1 MFFLSQTKD
10 FFMEKINMEAE
21 NFLDLLKQVV
31 ADGKISFYYYC
42 DPTSSITALHHLE
55 IPYPGELSP
64 VDLPYRWHAEKPSED
79 LVDAVW
85 DDDSHTWIENSDKS
99 QPALI
104 ARLQAN
110 NEALKKKMDNYEQ
123 AKIADAQK
131 RDKVVEAL
139 SGVQKG
145 QAQTTAVLTQLVPM
159 VQELAKSM
167 KTVETETPKEEGN
180 E

>member
-1 MFFLSQTKD
+1 
-10 FFMEKINMEAE
+10 MEAE

-85 DDDSHTWIENSDKS
+85 DDDSHSWIENSDKS

-104 ARLQAN
+104 AKLQASN
-110 NEALKKKMDNYEQ
+110 AAIQKKMESYEEDKAKDAEKNDKIVQ
-123 AKIADAQK
+123 A
-131 RDKVVEAL
+131 L
-139 SGVQKG
+139 TGVQKG
-145 QAQTTAVLTQLVPM
+145 QAQTTAVLAQLVPM
-159 VQELAKSM
+159 VQQLSKSVNTSDETD
-167 KTVETETPKEEGN
+167 KTNKEEGA

>member
-1 MFFLSQTKD
+1 
-10 FFMEKINMEAE
+10 MEKINMEAE
-21 NFLDLLKQVV
+21 NFLNLLKQVV
-31 ADGKISFYYYC
+31 ADGQISFYYYC

-64 VDLPYRWHAEKPSED
+64 VDLPYRWHAEKPSEE
-79 LVDAVW
+79 LVDAIW
-85 DDDSHTWIENSDKS
+85 DDDSHAWIENSDKS

-104 ARLQAN
+104 AKLQAN
-110 NEALKKKMDNYEQ
+110 NEALKKKMDSYEQ

-131 RDKVVEAL
+131 SDKVVEAL

-145 QAQTTAVLTQLVPM
+145 QAQTTAVLAQLVPM
-159 VQELAKSM
+159 VQQLSKSVNTSDETD
-167 KTVETETPKEEGN
+167 KTNKEEGA

>member
-1 MFFLSQTKD
+1 
-10 FFMEKINMEAE
+10 MEKFNMETE

-42 DPTSSITALHHLE
+42 DPTRPITALHQLE

-85 DDDSHTWIENSDKS
+85 NDDLHSWIENSDRS

-104 ARLQAN
+104 AKLQASS
-110 NEALKKKMDNYEQ
+110 AAMQKKMETYES
-123 AKIADAQK
+123 AKIKEAQNN
-131 RDKVVEAL
+131 DKVVQAL

-145 QAQTTAVLTQLVPM
+145 QAQTTAIIAQLLPM
-159 VQELAKSM
+159 VQQLSKSVNTPD
-167 KTVETETPKEEGN
+167 KSNKADETKKEEGA

>member
-1 MFFLSQTKD
+1 
-10 FFMEKINMEAE
+10 MEE
-21 NFLDLLKQVV
+21 NYGSRKLLDLLKQVV

-42 DPTSSITALHHLE
+42 DPTSPITALHHLE

-85 DDDSHTWIENSDKS
+85 DDDSHSWIENSDKS

-104 ARLQAN
+104 AKLQASN
-110 NEALKKKMDNYEQ
+110 AAMQKKMENYEA
-123 AKIADAQK
+123 AKIKDAQNN
-131 RDKVVEAL
+131 DKIVQAL

-145 QAQTTAVLTQLVPM
+145 QAQTTAVLAQLVPM
-159 VQELAKSM
+159 VQQLSKSVNTPDTSD
-167 KTVETETPKEEGN
+167 KPNAADETKKKEGAE
-180 E
+180 

>member
-1 MFFLSQTKD
+1 
-10 FFMEKINMEAE
+10 MEAE
-21 NFLDLLKQVV
+21 NFLDLLKQIV

-85 DDDSHTWIENSDKS
+85 DDDSHSWIENSDKS

-104 ARLQAN
+104 AKLQASN
-110 NEALKKKMDNYEQ
+110 AAMQKKMENYEA
-123 AKIADAQK
+123 AKIKDAQNN
-131 RDKVVEAL
+131 DKIVQAL
-139 SGVQKG
+139 SGVKRDRHKLQ
-145 QAQTTAVLTQLVPM
+145 QFLLNLCQWFNNFLNQ
-159 VQELAKSM
+159 
-167 KTVETETPKEEGN
+167 
-180 E
+180 

>member
-1 MFFLSQTKD
+1 
-10 FFMEKINMEAE
+10 MEKFNMETE

-42 DPTSSITALHHLE
+42 DPTSPITALHHLE

-85 DDDSHTWIENSDKS
+85 NDDLHSWIENSDKS

-104 ARLQAN
+104 AKLQASS
-110 NEALKKKMDNYEQ
+110 AAMQKKMEA
-123 AKIADAQK
+123 AKIKDAQNN
-131 RDKVVEAL
+131 DKIVQAL

-145 QAQTTAVLTQLVPM
+145 QAQTTTILAQLVPM
-159 VQELAKSM
+159 VQQLSKPVNTPDKSN
-167 KTVETETPKEEGN
+167 KADETKKEEGA